1 MKRIDTYTS
10 ILLFFIACQCAF
22 AQTWPPETFTW
33 YYTDSVV
40 TPELKAKA
48 KSGDPTALNDYAF
61 SFWWS
66 ERTADEA
73 VAKSRKWMKLAA
85 KAGAPRAMLYY
96 AAWQADNKKSS
107 GYKSLL
113 EESLDKI
120 YNSNDAD
127 IICETA
133 EYLRRPFLYFS
144 QSDVGNMERFYA
156 RAAELGNKKAKRI
169 MAEHHIFGGEL
180 KHDIIKGWMI
190 SPSNVKVDID
200 KGFRYLCESDTYDSG
215 KFLGWAFHLCP
226 LYNDSSRVVAN
237 RPYDVVRML
246 ELAVGK
252 SDETGERSIFLRI
265 NLGKLYYEHLHDFDK
280 AFKVCMQIVDNRDE
294 KTPRYILGEAMNIL
308 SKCYRHGRG
317 VGQDERMAEYY
328 LQEAYRYGNNSAED
342 LIKLLKKFE

>member
-107 GYKSLL
+107 GSLKSPLIKYITL
-113 EESLDKI
+113 MMQTSFVKPL
-120 YNSNDAD
+120 NT
-127 IICETA
+127 CED
-133 EYLRRPFLYFS
+133 RS
-144 QSDVGNMERFYA
+144 C
-156 RAAELGNKKAKRI
+156 
-169 MAEHHIFGGEL
+169 
-180 KHDIIKGWMI
+180 I
-190 SPSNVKVDID
+190 SPNLMWGIW
-200 KGFRYLCESDTYDSG
+200 KGFM
-215 KFLGWAFHLCP
+215 LGRQ
-226 LYNDSSRVVAN
+226 N
-237 RPYDVVRML
+237 
-246 ELAVGK
+246 
-252 SDETGERSIFLRI
+252 
-265 NLGKLYYEHLHDFDK
+265 
-280 AFKVCMQIVDNRDE
+280 
-294 KTPRYILGEAMNIL
+294 
-308 SKCYRHGRG
+308 
-317 VGQDERMAEYY
+317 
-328 LQEAYRYGNNSAED
+328 
-342 LIKLLKKFE
+342 